1 MMFIHT
7 YQTQTKDPRWSDY
20 SWHAAAFESPRQNR
34 AEITRWC
41 YRTFGPAGR
50 PPGATGT
57 RWKDS
62 IRFGEIYFRDHKDLI
77 MFVLRWSS

>member
-1 MMFIHT
+1 MLIHT
-7 YQTQTKDPRWSDY
+7 YRTQDTNADWADY
-20 SWHAAAFESPRQNR
+20 GWHVAAFNSPKENR

-50 PPGATGT
+50 PNGATET

-62 IRFGEIYFRDHKDLI
+62 IRFGEIYFSREEDLLI
-77 MFVLRWSS
+77 FTLRWS

>member
-7 YQTQTKDPRWSDY
+7 YQTQRINPNWSDY
-20 SWHAAAFESPRQNR
+20 GWHVAAFMTPKENR

-50 PPGATGT
+50 PCGATET

-62 IRFGEIYFRDHKDLI
+62 IRFGEVYFKNSVDLAW
-77 MFVLRWSS
+77 FVLRWA

>member
-1 MMFIHT
+1 MFIHT
-7 YQTQTKDPRWSDY
+7 YETQRNNLKWSDY
-20 SWHAAAFESPRQNR
+20 GWYVAAFMTSKENR

-50 PPGATGT
+50 PRGAAKT

-62 IRFGEIYFRDHKDLI
+62 IRFGEIYFARKEDLL
-77 MFVLRWSS
+77 MFVLRWS